1 MLNSSIELSIYNHLS
16 YEFNFKT
23 DDIEI
28 ELNVS
33 ININGSKIKE
43 IVPGNLLF
51 GIQYNKMNNL
61 IFYRKIGMILYRGV
75 TIVEAILFAYRNS

>member
-1 MLNSSIELSIYNHLS
+1 MLNSGIELSIYNHLS

-51 GIQYNKMNNL
+51 GI
-61 IFYRKIGMILYRGV
+61 
-75 TIVEAILFAYRNS
+75 